1 MSHSLRSIGLAA
13 LACATLL
20 LAGCNSGG
28 HTRGMFN
35 GYVVG
40 KTEAE
45 IVDRFGK
52 PVNID
57 RSDPEAPVI
66 VYKEKTFDTDNGNRT
81 DPETLIMLSKKDGKL
96 VATDVSFR
104 G

>member
-1 MSHSLRSIGLAA
+1 MSRTLRTLGIAA
-13 LACATLL
+13 LAAAS
-20 LAGCNSGG
+20 LALAACTSGG
-28 HTRGMFN
+28 YTRGMFN

-52 PVNID
+52 PAAVD
-57 RSDPEAPVI
+57 RTNPDAPVI
-66 VYKEKTFDTDNGNRT
+66 VYKEKTFDPDNSNRT
-81 DPETLIMLSKKDGKL
+81 DPETLITLSKKDGAL
-96 VATDVSFR
+96 VATDVSYR